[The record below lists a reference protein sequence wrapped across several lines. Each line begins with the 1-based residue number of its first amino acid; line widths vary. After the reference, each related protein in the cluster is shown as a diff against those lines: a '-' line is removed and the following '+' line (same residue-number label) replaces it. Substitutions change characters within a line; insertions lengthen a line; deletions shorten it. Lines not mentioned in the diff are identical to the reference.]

1 MKRPPI
7 VCVVWE
13 DARTVYE
20 QLELG
25 QVASKV
31 QLSRRETVGFL
42 IHKDRA
48 RLIVAGTFDPAEKKH
63 EANQT
68 PDEDGGAD
76 FTCIP
81 RAWAASITTMVPAEK
96 SEEEDGEPTS

>member
-1 MKRPPI
+1 MSRKLP
-7 VCVVWE
+7 VVEVEWS

-20 QLELG
+20 QIELG
-25 QVASKV
+25 QAADKV
-31 QLSRRETVGFL
+31 QLSQRFTVGYL
-42 IHKDRA
+42 VHKDRA

-63 EANQT
+63 DAHQT

-81 RAWAASITTMVPAEK
+81 RAWAAKITTLVPTTEAEEAPE
-96 SEEEDGEPTS
+96 S